1 MTESYA
7 FWRDCLAAKQA
18 GQSLPVGNVD
28 DPQAGFWRTKRG
40 TSWVPVAVWPK
51 GNGLQG
57 ADALGFKIGTEV
69 VGANMGAELWSHYC
83 AHPITEAEYRK
94 VAEQGGDWSDSDPT
108 VNAIINAVTLKK
120 EITPKQIAN
129 KINSGQRLDPEES
142 ARLELAFIEYDNER
156 NADPLVQFR
165 EQIATAAAGLAAY
178 QTIESD
184 EAAARAAGL
193 RNLLLKL
200 KKDADDQRA
209 ALKAPHLKA
218 GHEIDAAWNPVVKE
232 AGAAADTIRNSLGS
246 WETVKRQAAAR
257 AAQRDAEAA
266 REAEAAGRPAP
277 PPAQP
282 NAPAPSQQVRPTFGK
297 AAGVSVYQHVTKIDP
312 DKVLAALRGRPEW
325 FGLVNYLEGAAQTL
339 AKNGIILDGVQTEER
354 ARVR

>member
-1 MTESYA
+1 MTDQYTY
-7 FWRDCLAAKQA
+7 WAAKLR
-18 GQSLPVGNVD
+18 GEDITSIVD
-28 DPQAGFWRTKRG
+28 QPECGFYRTRRG

-57 ADALGFKIGTEV
+57 PDALGFKIGTEV
-69 VGANMGAELWSHYC
+69 VGANMGTELWSHYC

-129 KINSGQRLDPEES
+129 KINSGERLDPEES

-156 NADPLVQFR
+156 NAGPLVQFR

-218 GHEIDAAWNPVVKE
+218 GQEIDAAWNPLVKE
-232 AGAAADTIRNSLGS
+232 AGAAADKIRNAIGS
-246 WETVKRQAAAR
+246 WETLKRQAAAQ

-266 REAEAAGRPAP
+266 RAAEAAGRPTPAP
-277 PPAQP
+277 VVP

-297 AAGVSVYQHVTKIDP
+297 AAGVSVYQHVVKIDP
-312 DKVLAALRGRPEW
+312 DKVLAALRTRPEW
-325 FGLVNYLEGAAQTL
+325 YGVLQYLEEACQRL
-339 AKNGIILDGVQTEER
+339 ARNGVILDGVTTEER
-354 ARVR
+354 AKVR

>member
-1 MTESYA
+1 MTYE
-7 FWRDCLAAKQA
+7 FWKSALAAKQS
-18 GQSLPVGNVD
+18 GTPLPIATVD
-28 DPQAGFWRTKRG
+28 DPQCGFWRTKRG
-40 TSWVPVAVWPK
+40 SSWVPVAVWPK

-57 ADALGFKIGTEV
+57 PDALGFKIGTEV

-108 VNAIINAVTLKK
+108 VTAMTNGKR
-120 EITPKQIAN
+120 EITREEN
-129 KINSGQRLDPEES
+129 TRLQQSLIDSADDPITE
-142 ARLELAFIEYDNER
+142 
-156 NADPLVQFR
+156 FR
-165 EQIATAAAGLAAY
+165 DQIATAAAGLAAY
-178 QTIESD
+178 HTIESD

-218 GHEIDAAWNPVVKE
+218 GQEIDATWNPLVKE
-232 AGAAADTIRNSLGS
+232 AGAAADKIRNAIGS
-246 WETVKRQAAAR
+246 WETLKRQAAAQ

-297 AAGVSVYQHVTKIDP
+297 AAGVSVYQHVVKIDP
-312 DKVLAALRGRPEW
+312 DKVLAALRERPEW
-325 FGLVNYLEGAAQTL
+325 YSVLNCLEEIASKL
-339 AKNGIILDGVQTEER
+339 ARNGIILPGVETEER
-354 ARVR
+354 AKVR